1 VSVGN
6 KPRER
11 HRCFEDLPRPEGSV
25 FTQIV
30 ATITSGIPVQNII
43 SHYRFWV
50 MGTGLSPL
58 QRQILAVL
66 PDEGNGE
73 WARPKQILDT
83 LGLEPTPST
92 RTIMSRALG
101 RLHKRGL
108 ISVIVTDLAL
118 PGKSRLYAR
127 RDRPKYPPRVTRTRE
142 V

>member
-1 VSVGN
+1 MLTRPIRSNEVSATDAL
-6 KPRER
+6 KTCPAPR
-11 HRCFEDLPRPEGSV
+11 V
-25 FTQIV
+25 
-30 ATITSGIPVQNII
+30 PVQNII

-83 LGLEPTPST
+83 LGLEPTPSN

-108 ISVIVTDLAL
+108 ISVIVTDLAV

-127 RDRPKYPPRVTRTRE
+127 RDRPIYPPRVTR
-142 V
+142 

>member
-1 VSVGN
+1 MPAISSALS
-6 KPRER
+6 
-11 HRCFEDLPRPEGSV
+11 DLL
-25 FTQIV
+25 
-30 ATITSGIPVQNII
+30 
-43 SHYRFWV
+43 SHYRVWV
-50 MGTGLSPL
+50 MGGLSPL

-66 PDEGNGE
+66 PDEDNGE

-83 LGLEPTPST
+83 LGLEPTPSN

-127 RDRPKYPPRVTRTRE
+127 RDRPIYPPRVTRTRE

>member
-1 VSVGN
+1 
-6 KPRER
+6 
-11 HRCFEDLPRPEGSV
+11 
-25 FTQIV
+25 
-30 ATITSGIPVQNII
+30 
-43 SHYRFWV
+43 
-50 MGTGLSPL
+50 MGGLSPL

-83 LGLEPTPST
+83 LGLEPTPSN
-92 RTIMSRALG
+92 RTITSRALS

-127 RDRPKYPPRVTRTRE
+127 RDRPILPTACDADEGSLICATVFRIWNTVLNSLIL
-142 V
+142 

>member
-1 VSVGN
+1 MPAISSALS
-6 KPRER
+6 
-11 HRCFEDLPRPEGSV
+11 DLL
-25 FTQIV
+25 
-30 ATITSGIPVQNII
+30 

-50 MGTGLSPL
+50 MGGLSPL

-66 PDEGNGE
+66 PDEDNGE

-83 LGLEPTPST
+83 LGLEPTPSN

-101 RLHKRGL
+101 RLRKRGL
-108 ISVIVTDLAL
+108 ISFIVTDSAL

-127 RDRPKYPPRVTRTRE
+127 RDRPIYGVTRTRE

>member
-1 VSVGN
+1 LSS
-6 KPRER
+6 
-11 HRCFEDLPRPEGSV
+11 LL
-25 FTQIV
+25 
-30 ATITSGIPVQNII
+30 

-50 MGTGLSPL
+50 MGGLSPL

-83 LGLEPTPST
+83 LGFEPTPSN

-127 RDRPKYPPRVTRTRE
+127 RDRPIYGVTRTRE